1 MKTHVITIPLPS
13 TPRKRAPM
21 KKPQPTSGHIS
32 TPAPRV
38 KGSKK
43 PVSELEK
50 TLRAAVIK
58 YGNSY
63 KLAKA
68 AGTSADIVSRFAR
81 KERTLRLDTAGLL
94 AAALGLE
101 MK

>member
-1 MKTHVITIPLPS
+1 
-13 TPRKRAPM
+13 M

-32 TPAPRV
+32 TTAPTLKR
-38 KGSKK
+38 SKK
-43 PVSELEK
+43 GKVVSELEK

>member
-1 MKTHVITIPLPS
+1 MNAPPTQQ
-13 TPRKRAPM
+13 KRAPM

-32 TPAPRV
+32 TPAPTLKR
-38 KGSKK
+38 SKK
-43 PVSELEK
+43 GKVVSELEK